1 MPVDDVAARYAP
13 MAEAAAAGNWRWA
26 FHPRF
31 GMFFPL
37 LSGSIV
43 KLTGA
48 NGFRGCQIAALLLFT
63 LSSYP
68 LYGLAIKLFNRAIA
82 IKTMLL
88 CLFCSHLLRFSMEGL
103 RDSGKMLGFA
113 LAVYGL
119 ICVYQ
124 ERNRCLGYVYTALG
138 SVLLTLIRGDGALI
152 AMMLLL
158 LMLVLDWRGHN
169 WKIRRSAAAVLLF
182 FILLLPQLLY
192 ICRQTGYPVPELR
205 HAQILKKLQIP
216 ALCQPELELP

>member
-1 MPVDDVAARYAP
+1 MQSPDECIKKFSPTEPWYRNSVYLLPLLFMAVNLPLLWLNSMPVDDVAARYAP
-13 MAEAAAAGNWRWA
+13 MAEAVAAGNWRWA

-82 IKTMLL
+82 I
-88 CLFCSHLLRFSMEGL
+88 
-103 RDSGKMLGFA
+103 
-113 LAVYGL
+113 
-119 ICVYQ
+119 
-124 ERNRCLGYVYTALG
+124 
-138 SVLLTLIRGDGALI
+138 
-152 AMMLLL
+152 
-158 LMLVLDWRGHN
+158 
-169 WKIRRSAAAVLLF
+169 
-182 FILLLPQLLY
+182 
-192 ICRQTGYPVPELR
+192 
-205 HAQILKKLQIP
+205 
-216 ALCQPELELP
+216 